1 MAYFLCILGL
11 GSSASTEELRA
22 SVGWSEAAA
31 PDVVRILT
39 QDEDGSTRE
48 TKIWIVLLD
57 GQAYIRTA
65 NTRWYRNIER
75 DPNVTVRS
83 EGAEYPATAQL
94 VTDESPLDRIEAAF
108 REKYGFKNRLSG
120 IARLGRSNIMR
131 LVAR

>member
-11 GSSASTEELRA
+11 GSSASTEEPRA

-75 DPNVTVRS
+75 DPNVTVQS
-83 EGAEYPATAQL
+83 EGAEYPATA
-94 VTDESPLDRIEAAF
+94 AN
-108 REKYGFKNRLSG
+108 G
-120 IARLGRSNIMR
+120 
-131 LVAR
+131 